1 MNNIKMNEMN
11 SYKNNQKYDSILPII
26 RNSNTAHKEP
36 NNNYLY
42 NNNNNVNNSY
52 NKNYTEN
59 KKINNINEIEDINN
73 YNNKPNLNGYNND
86 NSLLKKY
93 NSQMDLFNNNY
104 NNINNTSQDEEEEFN
119 NFFGKIRISNFYSS
133 AEIIILIENILNELN
148 FKKNYSFT
156 IKDSLITFSFG
167 DANKALAVFKRLN
180 MEKLNNNYYRNLIID
195 INLDIKNNHNKLKE
209 NYQIKE
215 ELNMVSKRE
224 IYKKILPNKYK
235 INEIKD
241 MNKFQNIKP
250 YNLTKDSVSD
260 KNFVGIYKNYLKYF
274 EKRREERRKKELSYV
289 NGKNYSLQA
298 STPYVDYD
306 NRNYF
311 QESLRKYEGKKI
323 SPADFNGYIKASITP
338 I

>member
-1 MNNIKMNEMN
+1 MDETN
-11 SYKNNQKYDSILPII
+11 SYKKLKKVNSVLPNIKYNYTDIKYSGEKN
-26 RNSNTAHKEP
+26 NSNFNKED
-36 NNNYLY
+36 YKEL
-42 NNNNNVNNSY
+42 
-52 NKNYTEN
+52 KN
-59 KKINNINEIEDINN
+59 
-73 YNNKPNLNGYNND
+73 NLNIEEKNQNND
-86 NSLLKKY
+86 FNYISNTHSYSNDNNTLKKY
-93 NSQMDLFNNNY
+93 NSQLNLFNNNY
-104 NNINNTSQDEEEEFN
+104 NISSTQSDEEDFS
-119 NFFGKIRISNFYSS
+119 NFFGKIKIYNFFSS
-133 AEIIILIENILNELN
+133 AEIIVLIENILNDLN

-195 INLDIKNNHNKLKE
+195 INLDIKNNHKKLKE

-215 ELNMVSKRE
+215 ESNMVSKRE

-241 MNKFQNIKP
+241 INKFQNIKP

-298 STPYVDYD
+298 SSPYVDYD

>member
-1 MNNIKMNEMN
+1 MDETN
-11 SYKNNQKYDSILPII
+11 SYKKLKKVNSVLPNIKYNYTDIKYSGEKN
-26 RNSNTAHKEP
+26 NSNFNKED
-36 NNNYLY
+36 YKEL
-42 NNNNNVNNSY
+42 
-52 NKNYTEN
+52 KN
-59 KKINNINEIEDINN
+59 
-73 YNNKPNLNGYNND
+73 NLNIEEKNQNND
-86 NSLLKKY
+86 FNYISNTHSYSNDNNTLKKY
-93 NSQMDLFNNNY
+93 NSQLNLFNNNY
-104 NNINNTSQDEEEEFN
+104 NISSTQSDEEDFS
-119 NFFGKIRISNFYSS
+119 NFFGKIKIYNFFSS
-133 AEIIILIENILNELN
+133 AEIIVLIENILNDLN

-260 KNFVGIYKNYLKYF
+260 KNFAGIYKNYLKYF

>member
-1 MNNIKMNEMN
+1 MDETN
-11 SYKNNQKYDSILPII
+11 SYKKLKKVNSVLPNIKYNYTDIKYSGEKN
-26 RNSNTAHKEP
+26 NSNFNKED
-36 NNNYLY
+36 YKEL
-42 NNNNNVNNSY
+42 
-52 NKNYTEN
+52 KN
-59 KKINNINEIEDINN
+59 
-73 YNNKPNLNGYNND
+73 NLNIEEKNQNND
-86 NSLLKKY
+86 FNYISNTHSYSNDNNTLKKY
-93 NSQMDLFNNNY
+93 NSQLNLFNNNY
-104 NNINNTSQDEEEEFN
+104 NISSTQSDEEDFS
-119 NFFGKIRISNFYSS
+119 NFFGKIKIYNFFSS
-133 AEIIILIENILNELN
+133 AEIIVLIENILNDLN

-250 YNLTKDSVSD
+250 YNLTKDSDSD

>member
-1 MNNIKMNEMN
+1 MDETN
-11 SYKNNQKYDSILPII
+11 SYKKLKKVNSVLPNIKY
-26 RNSNTAHKEP
+26 
-36 NNNYLY
+36 
-42 NNNNNVNNSY
+42 
-52 NKNYTEN
+52 NYT
-59 KKINNINEIEDINN
+59 DIKYSGEKNN
-73 YNNKPNLNGYNND
+73 YNFIKEDYKELKNNLNIEEKNQNND
-86 NSLLKKY
+86 FNYISNTHSYSNDNNTLKKY
-93 NSQMDLFNNNY
+93 NSQLNLFNNNY
-104 NNINNTSQDEEEEFN
+104 NISSTQSDEEDFS
-119 NFFGKIRISNFYSS
+119 NFFGKIKIYNFFSS
-133 AEIIILIENILNELN
+133 AEIIVLIENILNDLN

-241 MNKFQNIKP
+241 INKFQNIKP

>member
-1 MNNIKMNEMN
+1 MDETN
-11 SYKNNQKYDSILPII
+11 SYKKLKKVNSVLPNIKYNYTDIKYSGEKN
-26 RNSNTAHKEP
+26 NSNFNKED
-36 NNNYLY
+36 YKEL
-42 NNNNNVNNSY
+42 
-52 NKNYTEN
+52 KN
-59 KKINNINEIEDINN
+59 
-73 YNNKPNLNGYNND
+73 NLNIEEKNQNND
-86 NSLLKKY
+86 FNYISNTHSYSNDNNTLKKY
-93 NSQMDLFNNNY
+93 NSQLNLFNNNY
-104 NNINNTSQDEEEEFN
+104 NISSTQSDEEDFS
-119 NFFGKIRISNFYSS
+119 NFFGKIKIYNFFSS
-133 AEIIILIENILNELN
+133 AEIIVLIENILNDLN

-298 STPYVDYD
+298 SSPYVDYD

>member
-1 MNNIKMNEMN
+1 MDETN
-11 SYKNNQKYDSILPII
+11 SYKKLKKVNSVLPNIKYNYTDIKYSGEKN
-26 RNSNTAHKEP
+26 NSNFNKED
-36 NNNYLY
+36 YKEL
-42 NNNNNVNNSY
+42 
-52 NKNYTEN
+52 KN
-59 KKINNINEIEDINN
+59 
-73 YNNKPNLNGYNND
+73 NLNIEEKNQNND
-86 NSLLKKY
+86 FNYISNTHSYSNDNNTLKKY
-93 NSQMDLFNNNY
+93 NSQLNLFNNNY
-104 NNINNTSQDEEEEFN
+104 NISSSQSDEEDFS
-119 NFFGKIRISNFYSS
+119 NFFGKIKIYNFFSS
-133 AEIIILIENILNELN
+133 AEIIVLIENILNDLN

-241 MNKFQNIKP
+241 INKFQNIKP